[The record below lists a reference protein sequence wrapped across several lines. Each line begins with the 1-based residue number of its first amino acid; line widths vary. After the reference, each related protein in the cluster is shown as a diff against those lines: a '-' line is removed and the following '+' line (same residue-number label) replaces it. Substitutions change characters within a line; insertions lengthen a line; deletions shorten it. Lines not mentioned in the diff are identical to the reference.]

1 MFKFTNII
9 KERDELDSLTIE
21 TRYLLK
27 LIEKKISETFG
38 NESHPYQYCKSIN
51 SIIIEDIQEKNWYN
65 YKFLELTVSLEYPE
79 PVRGNKRIQ
88 TQHRRDIKE
97 IWEVFLEETVE
108 QYPLITKEMALNF
121 KPDSIIKITLTEL
134 FDRES
139 INVPRGKVY

>member
-9 KERDELDSLTIE
+9 KERGELDSLTIE

-79 PVRGNKRIQ
+79 PVKGNQRIQ

-97 IWEVFLEETVE
+97 IWEVFLKETVE
-108 QYPLITKEMALNF
+108 QYPLITKEIALNF